1 MLARLMTVKYA
12 MRSLNILQ
20 EPSTP
25 LTKEMRK
32 KNSDAGSLTSV
43 KCVHCYPNITS

>member
-20 EPSTP
+20 EPTAP
-25 LTKEMRK
+25 LAEEM
-32 KNSDAGSLTSV
+32 
-43 KCVHCYPNITS
+43 